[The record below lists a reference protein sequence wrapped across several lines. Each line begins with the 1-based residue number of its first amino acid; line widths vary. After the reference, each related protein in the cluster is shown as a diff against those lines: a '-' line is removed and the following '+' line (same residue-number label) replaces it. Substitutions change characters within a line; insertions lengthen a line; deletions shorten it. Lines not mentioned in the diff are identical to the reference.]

1 MAPGTCV
8 AEDGLVING
17 RRGPWSCEGSM
28 PQCRGMLG
36 PGSWS
41 EWVGEQGEREGDGG
55 FSEEELGK
63 GIAFKV

>member
-28 PQCRGMLG
+28 PQCRVM
-36 PGSWS
+36 PGCRGRSG
-41 EWVGEQGEREGDGG
+41 WVGEQGEDGGARG
-55 FSEEELGK
+55 FSEEKPGK
-63 GIAFKV
+63 RIFEM